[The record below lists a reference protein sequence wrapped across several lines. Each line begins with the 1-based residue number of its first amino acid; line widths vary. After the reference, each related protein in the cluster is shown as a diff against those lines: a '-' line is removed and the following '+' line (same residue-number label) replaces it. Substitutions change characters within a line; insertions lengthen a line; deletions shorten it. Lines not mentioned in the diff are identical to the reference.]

1 MEKQSLKVAGNELR
15 NTALSSDNKS
25 AQNKS
30 TENTLSNSST
40 EFSGGELGQLQE
52 ILFGQQQRS
61 NAEQLNALQ
70 QQFADQIATL
80 SQTMTDR
87 LESLSR
93 SIETSTATFEKK
105 LEDLEAKQD
114 AAIEGVSTKA
124 YTQHTELKSH
134 LEELNKSAADG
145 AKQLEA
151 ELANQK
157 QVLSTQMLSIE
168 TKLHKEM
175 STSVNNLQS
184 MKLDK
189 QNLAS
194 LLNDLSGKLTGST
207 AA

>member
-1 MEKQSLKVAGNELR
+1 MEKQSLKVAGNELG
-15 NTALSSDNKS
+15 NTALSSENKS

-105 LEDLEAKQD
+105 LEDLEAKQH

-124 YTQHTELKSH
+124 NTQHTELKSH
-134 LEELNKSAADG
+134 LEELNKSATDG

-168 TKLHKEM
+168 SKLHKEM